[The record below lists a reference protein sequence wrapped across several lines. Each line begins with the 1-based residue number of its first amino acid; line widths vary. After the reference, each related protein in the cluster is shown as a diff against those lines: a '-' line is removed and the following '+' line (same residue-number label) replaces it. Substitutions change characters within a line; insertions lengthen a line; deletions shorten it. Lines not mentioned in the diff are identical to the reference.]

1 MYGLLVALVGLGGCG
16 GATPEDPDPPSPVLD
31 PVAMPGETASPEG
44 PTCERVDGA
53 LAPGATLEDRAGTFR
68 LTLVR
73 GDVDVR
79 PSWVEGELILVRR
92 STDLRE
98 LDGWTT
104 PLQGTADIEIEHVGA
119 YEAGSLTNED
129 PAAPGVLVLEDDS
142 DEPTI
147 ILRLGS
153 SANRTDRTAFDQAF
167 TALTVQLVDDDGF
180 AGSWRSG
187 LFGDEVSGYFCA
199 VAEDG

>member
-1 MYGLLVALVGLGGCG
+1 
-16 GATPEDPDPPSPVLD
+16 
-31 PVAMPGETASPEG
+31 MPGETDPGAG
-44 PTCERVDGA
+44 PACERVDGA
-53 LAPGATLEDRAGTFR
+53 LPSGATLEDRVGTYR

-79 PSWVEGELILVRR
+79 PSWVEGELTLVRR
-92 STDLRE
+92 PADMRE

-104 PLQGTADIEIEHVGA
+104 PLQGTADIEIERVGA
-119 YEAGSLTNED
+119 YEAGSLTSED
-129 PAAPGVLVLEDDS
+129 PAAPGALVLEDDS

-153 SANRTDRTAFDQAF
+153 SANRTDRTAFDAAF
-167 TALTVQLVDDDGF
+167 TALTVQHVEGDGF

-187 LFGDEVSGYFCA
+187 MFGDEVSGYFCA

>member
-1 MYGLLVALVGLGGCG
+1 
-16 GATPEDPDPPSPVLD
+16 
-31 PVAMPGETASPEG
+31 MPGETASPKG
-44 PTCERVDGA
+44 PACERVDGA
-53 LAPGATLEDRAGTFR
+53 LAPGATLEDRAATYR

-79 PSWVEGELILVRR
+79 PSWVEGELVLTRR
-92 STDLRE
+92 PANMRD

-104 PLQGTADIEIEHVGA
+104 PLQGTADIEIARVGA

-129 PAAPGVLVLEDDS
+129 SAAPGVLVLEDRG

-147 ILRLGS
+147 LLRLGS

-167 TALTVQLVDDDGF
+167 TALTVRRVDDDGF

-187 LFGDEVSGYFCA
+187 LFGDEVTGYFCA
-199 VAEDG
+199 VAEEG